1 LDKTQ
6 IFEEL
11 LEFLHSQMGD
21 IAPGVTEDSYVYEV
35 IERSHSTLV
44 SFAALVENGF
54 QLEVPLDVAGGWRAI
69 GDVVEYIANHYER
82 RF

>member
-1 LDKTQ
+1 
-6 IFEEL
+6 
-11 LEFLHSQMGD
+11 
-21 IAPGVTEDSYVYEV
+21 V